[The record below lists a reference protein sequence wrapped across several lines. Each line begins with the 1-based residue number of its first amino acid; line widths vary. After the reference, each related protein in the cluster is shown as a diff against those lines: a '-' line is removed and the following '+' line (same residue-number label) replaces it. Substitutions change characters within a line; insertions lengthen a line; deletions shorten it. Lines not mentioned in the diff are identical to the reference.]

1 MNSKERVLTALSVR
15 EPDRVPFMFAMVDTQ
30 LQEEIVGH
38 ALRDYVFDIR
48 KDPGTVTVPGESVRT
63 SLNYCIHPETA
74 GVLGLDALGIK
85 FNYPLF
91 VKATLQRGGWAIE
104 RGLLVDWEAFHKVT
118 MPDPD
123 QEDVL
128 REAQRF
134 INRYGQDRAI
144 YAAIRM
150 GISSTLMSMGYDVF
164 SYMLYDD
171 REFIQSVLGMY
182 LDFNKRFIHNLEE
195 IGFDFLWSFDDIAFG
210 TAPFFSP
217 QVWDEVFFKPV
228 KAITTEFGIPW
239 IYHSDGN
246 ILPLLD
252 RMLPLGMSGIHP
264 LEPGSMD
271 LDYLKRTYGK
281 RICLIGN
288 LDINST
294 LSSSSPSEVRLE
306 VLDRI
311 ARLSPGGGFILSD
324 SNSIPY
330 FCSSRNLVEA
340 ANTVRDFNQN
350 LPCP

>member
-1 MNSKERVLTALSVR
+1 MNSKERVLTALKVG

-38 ALRDYVFDIR
+38 PLQDYVFDVR
-48 KDPGTVTVPGESVRT
+48 KDPGTVAIPGESVKT

-74 GVLGLDALGIK
+74 EELGLDALGIK

-91 VKATLQRGGWAIE
+91 VKASLQRGGWAIE
-104 RGLLVDWEAFHKVT
+104 RGLLVDWDAFHKIA

-134 INRYGQDRAI
+134 ISHYGQDKAI

-171 REFIQSVLGMY
+171 RDLIQSVLGLY
-182 LDFNKRFIHNLEE
+182 LEFNKRFIHNLEE
-195 IGFDFLWSFDDIAFG
+195 IGFNFLWSFDDIAFG

-217 QVWDEVFFKPV
+217 QVWDEVFYQPV
-228 KAITTEFGIPW
+228 KAVTGGIGIPW

-271 LDYLKRTYGK
+271 LNYLKKTYGK
-281 RICLIGN
+281 RLCLIGN
-288 LDINST
+288 IDINTT
-294 LSSSSPSEVRLE
+294 LSSSSLEEVRRE
-306 VLDRI
+306 VLERI
-311 ARLSPGGGFILSD
+311 AQLSPGGGFILSD
-324 SNSIPY
+324 SNSVPY
-330 FCSSRNLVEA
+330 FCNSRNLVEVA
-340 ANTVRDFNQN
+340 KTVREYYRQ
-350 LPCP
+350 LAH